1 MLDGSP
7 ELFWEKKQETPST
20 RQIRR
25 IRGDFE
31 KFSNLLIQVLGFII
45 FNLRIRR
52 GIVLHSVDATDLM
65 NTLVSQGVDGIF
77 DVIVFAFPRAS
88 LKRSVEPRTV
98 LGWACKH
105 EILRN
110 MILFCLCGVSSGRKM
125 KHRSR
130 LNCRYNKFVWRFGI

>member
-1 MLDGSP
+1 MEALN
-7 ELFWEKKQETPST
+7 FFQRKNKKTPST

-45 FNLRIRR
+45 FNLRFRR

-98 LGWACKH
+98 LG
-105 EILRN
+105 
-110 MILFCLCGVSSGRKM
+110 
-125 KHRSR
+125 
-130 LNCRYNKFVWRFGI
+130 